1 MLAATLAVAWYFYDS
16 ANWFSSDT
24 QRLAVAAARL
34 ADYED
39 VARYTW
45 QALRDA
51 ETAVRQGQSD
61 AADSGTRAAERVR
74 AALARLRVAEQAAP
88 VAGLPGTARLDELE
102 AVTEDI
108 LRTVVLVESAIN
120 SGQPPLAAEALAR
133 LDADGAASRF
143 RGLVDTAI
151 EERSA
156 ALAALGREAVSLAN
170 YVLRLLPFVMV
181 LLVLGTAFLA
191 WRMSQRL
198 SASFGAL
205 HEAVR
210 QFASGQLQHRVAP
223 LREPEFQR
231 LGKAFNTMAEQLDE
245 KERQLRESNVSLEA
259 KVDERTRALSESN
272 EKLAQVDEHRR
283 KLLADIS
290 HEFRTPLTVIRGES
304 EIALRNRS
312 GDIPAYREA
321 FGRIIETADQATGL
335 VEDLL
340 FIARADAG
348 EPRLRLETTELT
360 ELVAGVCEEFAAK
373 AASKDLS
380 IRLHDGVERAVL
392 QGDARRLSQVFAILL
407 DNALRYSNA
416 GGTVR
421 VSTASLGDRLEVRV
435 EDEGIGLSE
444 EEASHAFERFF
455 RGRAA
460 QAHAE
465 QGTGLGL
472 PVARVIVEAHGGT
485 ISLGPGENGGAIA
498 RVTLPVEGS
507 LRVVA

>member
-1 MLAATLAVAWYFYDS
+1 MLAATLAIAWYFYDS
-16 ANWFSSDT
+16 ANWFSADT
-24 QRLAVAAARL
+24 KRLATAAARL

-45 QALRDA
+45 QALRDVEA
-51 ETAVRQGQSD
+51 AARLGQPEVVD
-61 AADSGTRAAERVR
+61 VGTEAPEQVR
-74 AALARLRVAEQAAP
+74 AALARLRVTDQTEDG
-88 VAGLPGTARLDELE
+88 AGLTGAARLDELE
-102 AVTEDI
+102 TVTEDI
-108 LRTVVLVESAIN
+108 LRSIIVIESALN
-120 SGQPPLAAEALAR
+120 AGQDQLVAEELAR

-151 EERSA
+151 EERRA
-156 ALAALGREAVSLAN
+156 TLDALGEEAVSLAD
-170 YVLRLLPFVMV
+170 YVLRLLPFVMA
-181 LLVLGTAFLA
+181 LLVLGTGFLA
-191 WRMSQRL
+191 WRFSRRL
-198 SASFGAL
+198 SDSFRVL
-205 HEAVR
+205 HEAAR
-210 QFASGQLQHRVAP
+210 RFASGQLKHRVAE

-231 LGKAFNTMAEQLDE
+231 LGGAFNTMAEQLDE

-259 KVDERTRALSESN
+259 TVEERTRALSESN

-304 EIALRNRS
+304 EIALRS
-312 GDIPAYREA
+312 KGGDADVYREA
-321 FGRIIETADQATGL
+321 FSRIIDTADQATGL

-360 ELVAGVCEEFAAK
+360 RLVADVCEEFAAK
-373 AASKDLS
+373 AESKGLG
-380 IRLHDGVERAVL
+380 IRLNDGVERAVL
-392 QGDARRLSQVFAILL
+392 QGDARRLRQVFAILL
-407 DNALRYSNA
+407 DNALRYSRT

-421 VSTASLGDRLEVRV
+421 VATASLGDRLEVTV
-435 EDEGIGLSE
+435 EDDGIGLSE
-444 EEASHAFERFF
+444 EEASQAFERFF

-472 PVARVIVEAHGGT
+472 PVAKVIVEAHGGS
-485 ISLGPGENGGAIA
+485 ISLGPGQEGGAVA